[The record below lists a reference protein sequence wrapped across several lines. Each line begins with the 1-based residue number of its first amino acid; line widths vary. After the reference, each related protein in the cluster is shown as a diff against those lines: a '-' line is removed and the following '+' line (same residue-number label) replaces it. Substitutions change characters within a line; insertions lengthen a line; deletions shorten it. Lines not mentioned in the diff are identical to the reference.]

1 MQRAIILGSSGQD
14 GTILYNKL
22 ETLGYNIVGLTKNKS
37 RSTLAD
43 YDSLDLKITNERDIY
58 QLIKNF
64 KPTQVYHLSAYQH
77 SSSEIIKDREC
88 EIFNNSFEINTKSL
102 QIILEGLS
110 LFSKDTS
117 LFYAASSSIYLN
129 TDTDIQTEKTPYSP
143 IDYYGISKV
152 AGIHLCE
159 YYRKNTNLNIAVG
172 IMYNHESIY
181 RKKKFVSYKIIQ
193 HALEI
198 ANNKRDELILGNLES
213 KVDWGSAKDYV
224 DAMHLLTRNS
234 ISDNFII
241 ASGIT
246 HSVEDFVSIVFD
258 HLGLNYKEYVKV
270 NSGLIKK
277 NNRNLCGD
285 ISKIKKTINWEPT
298 IQFKEMIIEMVEH
311 YKKEIEIEIG

>member
-37 RSTLAD
+37 TSTLTD
-43 YDSLDLKITNERDIY
+43 YDSLDFNITNEQDIY
-58 QLIKNF
+58 QLIKEF

-77 SSSEIIKDREC
+77 SSSEIIKDKEC
-88 EIFNNSFEINTKSL
+88 DIFNNSFEINTKSL
-102 QIILEGLS
+102 QIMLESLS

-117 LFYAASSSIYLN
+117 LFYAASSSIYAN
-129 TDTDIQTEKTPYSP
+129 SDTDIQTEETPYSP

-159 YYRKNTNLNIAVG
+159 YYRKNADLNIAVG

-181 RKKKFVSYKIIQ
+181 RKRKFVSYKIIK

-198 ANNKRDELILGNLES
+198 ANNKRDELILGNLEA

-224 DAMHLLTRNS
+224 DAMHLLAKNN

-241 ASGIT
+241 ASGT
-246 HSVEDFVSIVFD
+246 MHSVEDFVSIVFD
-258 HLGLNYKEYVKV
+258 HLGLNHREYVRV
-270 NSGLIKK
+270 NSNLIQK

-285 ISKIKKTINWEPT
+285 ISKIKNTINWEPK
-298 IQFKEMIIEMVEH
+298 IKFKDMIIEMIEH
-311 YKKEIEIEIG
+311 YKEEIEIG